1 MYEQQIINK
10 FVELENYL
18 ANNVIEMVD
27 LCKKNVTTFVGP
39 WSPKKKNLHIHLS
52 ESKAFSI
59 VFFLINKQNP
69 QKQVVTRLAN

>member
-39 WSPKKKNLHIHLS
+39 
-52 ESKAFSI
+52 
-59 VFFLINKQNP
+59 
-69 QKQVVTRLAN
+69 